1 LLCKD
6 FATFVKAS
14 PRLCPTAILAL
25 YLPILTYGQKG
36 LAAPKIV
43 WIDPEH
49 EMHIVERKPDDTLEY
64 IDPLKHDPI
73 EAEFTQPRNMSIP
86 VNARGFDINRN
97 YFKKFKLMYP
107 VVLHMRDAFNF
118 DGSRPNITLVEVTK
132 EQLRMQW
139 KGPLVVYSKDA
150 FHSSACQ
157 DITLSDFRTFLDF
170 CKKYDV
176 SGGGL
181 SDSLRLNN
189 YLELELTNPGLFN
202 SLLLHNS
209 ANQTIRGV
217 EITCEG
223 DRHFLAT
230 EQFLSVD
237 VPVVHPIFDDVNNDN
252 GYIAGFG
259 ATEVSRMIQVPLLV
273 RRLFPDKEWNNKTFL
288 SHLRPQNWYS
298 NSVAQY
304 LNLNT
309 DITSTEWGCRDP
321 GYNSGQIYSRVLV
334 VREDKLAITVRQVE
348 AVAAF
353 FKNVFETLDRQK
365 LVQLGGLSG
374 PPLHAARGNVMGA
387 NVSRARFV
395 QFFTNFRDQKVQGGD
410 TTWGNEVLP

>member
-1 LLCKD
+1 M
-6 FATFVKAS
+6 
-14 PRLCPTAILAL
+14 LAL

-49 EMHIVERKPDDTLEY
+49 EMNIVERKPDDTLEY
-64 IDPLKHDPI
+64 TDPLKHDPI
-73 EAEFTQPRNMSIP
+73 EAKFTQPRNMSTP

-97 YFKKFKLMYP
+97 YFKKFNLMYP
-107 VVLHMRDAFNF
+107 IVLHMRDAFNF
-118 DGSRPNITLVEVTK
+118 DGSHPNITLVEVTNK
-132 EQLRMQW
+132 QLRMGW

-150 FHSSACQ
+150 FHFSACQ

-170 CKKYDV
+170 CKKYDA

-181 SDSLRLNN
+181 SDSLRANN
-189 YLELELTNPGLFN
+189 YLELELTNPSLFN

-209 ANQTIRGV
+209 ANQTFRGV

-223 DRHFLAT
+223 DKNFLAT

-237 VPVVHPIFDDVNNDN
+237 VPIVHPIFDDVNNDN

-259 ATEVSRMIQVPLLV
+259 ATEVSKMIRCPLLV
-273 RRLFPDKEWNNKTFL
+273 RRIFPDKQWNDNSFL
-288 SHLRPQNWYS
+288 SFFRPHNWYS
-298 NSVAQY
+298 NSVAEY

-321 GYNSGQIYSRVLV
+321 GYSRGQIYSRVLV
-334 VREDKLAITVRQVE
+334 VREDKLAITAHQVE

-374 PPLHAARGNVMGA
+374 SSLYAARDNLMAA

-395 QFFTNFRDQKVQGGD
+395 QFFTNFRNQKVGGGD
-410 TTWGNEVLP
+410 TTWANEVVP